1 MEEVTTLNFALLFR
15 LIIAHLLADF
25 LFQRNTWIVERLAK
39 HWRAKS
45 LYLHVLIVGLL
56 TYLLSG
62 YYHNFWIPL
71 FVMLSHYITDLLK
84 SYTGNKFVYFITD
97 QFIHLIVVC
106 LAWYFYLLPDIDILE
121 AMSSLFENQRFLAIT
136 TGYLFIIW
144 PTGYLIAKITEN
156 WQDQISNDG
165 LKDAGKWIGIFE
177 RILIFTFVLIDQFVG
192 IGFLIA
198 AKSILRYGDIKN
210 TESRKDAEYI
220 LLETMISFI
229 VAIFTGLAVKQ
240 IT

>member
-1 MEEVTTLNFALLFR
+1 
-15 LIIAHLLADF
+15 
-25 LFQRNTWIVERLAK
+25 
-39 HWRAKS
+39 
-45 LYLHVLIVGLL
+45 
-56 TYLLSG
+56 
-62 YYHNFWIPL
+62 
-71 FVMLSHYITDLLK
+71 MLSHYITDLLK

-106 LAWYFYLLPDIDILE
+106 LAWYFYLMPDINILE
-121 AMSSLFENQRFLAIT
+121 TMSALFENQRILAIT

-220 LLETMISFI
+220 LLGTMISFI
-229 VAIFTGLAVKQ
+229 VAIFTGLAVIQ
-240 IT
+240 IA